1 MPLTQDYFD
10 NIQIELVKKKYY
22 NANKVD
28 AILAELR
35 REAVSLQQEN
45 TRLQEDY
52 ARLYAQKAEIS
63 EAVMSAQLLGS
74 EIVQKANRQAED
86 RKEEAESL
94 AQRLLADAQEQAQA
108 LIASA
113 QQQAQ
118 TLLRQAEQE
127 LAAVQERIRSETE
140 RAEQL
145 QQQELQQR
153 NQRQE
158 YAVKNV
164 ENCISALRSQYQAG
178 LEMLNQQWQ
187 DFLCGLFEEEPAPQK
202 PEESDRRP
210 PMPKENA
217 APPQDLGEKLQALAN
232 DLESLEQ
239 V

>member
-1 MPLTQDYFD
+1 MSLNQDYFD
-10 NIQIELVKKKYY
+10 SIQIELIKKKYY
-22 NANKVD
+22 DANKVD

-35 REAVSLQQEN
+35 HEAVSLQQEN
-45 TRLQEDY
+45 ARLQEEY
-52 ARLYAQKAEIS
+52 ARLSAQKAEIS

-74 EIVQKANRQAED
+74 EIVQKANRQAEE

-94 AQRLLADAQEQAQA
+94 AQRLLADAQAQAQE

-118 TLLRQAEQE
+118 ALLCQAEQD
-127 LAAVQERIRSETE
+127 LANVQERIHSETE

-145 QQQELQQR
+145 QQQAQQQR

-164 ENCISALRSQYQAG
+164 ETCISALRSQYQAG

-187 DFLCGLFEEEPAPQK
+187 DFLCGLFEEESATQEQETDRQPTQPQ
-202 PEESDRRP
+202 EELV
-210 PMPKENA
+210 
-217 APPQDLGEKLQALAN
+217 PPQDLGEKLQALAD